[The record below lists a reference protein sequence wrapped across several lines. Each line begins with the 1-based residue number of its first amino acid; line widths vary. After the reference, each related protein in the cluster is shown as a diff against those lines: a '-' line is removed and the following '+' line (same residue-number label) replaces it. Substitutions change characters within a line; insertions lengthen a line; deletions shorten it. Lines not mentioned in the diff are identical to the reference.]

1 MFKLYDADNNEILCS
16 GRSRI
21 AKIKDFSIPEE
32 KRISNGYC
40 KDPRDHN
47 HLVID
52 EGAAK
57 VVRRIYDMF
66 ESGVGKDS
74 IARKLNQEGIP
85 CPSEYKRML
94 DENYKNGLKLEGTTY
109 WTYSTVHRMLRNRIY
124 AGDMVQGKYH
134 RPTMHGK
141 AHLQEREKW
150 VVRENTH
157 EPIISIEQWERVQ
170 RLLEV
175 KAKKVDFVS
184 EDPLKGFIKCGKCG
198 RSMVIRGKDE
208 KAKYSC
214 GSYERYGP
222 AACPNN
228 KIKRDGIIRIILD
241 DLNAML
247 SRIVNVRELNVP
259 ESASKGVRI
268 TEKERLEKALE
279 RMSGLRRGVYEDYKA
294 VSFPRR
300 IT

>member
-1 MFKLYDADNNEILCS
+1 
-16 GRSRI
+16 
-21 AKIKDFSIPEE
+21 
-32 KRISNGYC
+32 
-40 KDPRDHN
+40 
-47 HLVID
+47 
-52 EGAAK
+52 
-57 VVRRIYDMF
+57 
-66 ESGVGKDS
+66 
-74 IARKLNQEGIP
+74 
-85 CPSEYKRML
+85 
-94 DENYKNGLKLEGTTY
+94 
-109 WTYSTVHRMLRNRIY
+109 
-124 AGDMVQGKYH
+124 
-134 RPTMHGK
+134 MHDK
-141 AHLQEREKW
+141 SHLQERKKW

-157 EPIISIEQWERVQ
+157 EPIIFIEQWERVQ

-184 EDPLKGFIKCGKCG
+184 EDSLKGFIKCDKCG

-228 KIKRDGIIRIILD
+228 KIKRDGITRIILD

-259 ESASKGVRI
+259 ESVSKGVRI